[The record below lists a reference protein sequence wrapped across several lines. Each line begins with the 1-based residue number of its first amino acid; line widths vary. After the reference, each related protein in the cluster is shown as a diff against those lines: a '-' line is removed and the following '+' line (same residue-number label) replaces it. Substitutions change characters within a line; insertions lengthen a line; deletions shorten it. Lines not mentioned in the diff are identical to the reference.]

1 MIGTA
6 EGQIP
11 PPGRPTPEIAPEIAG
26 DNARGRWD
34 TAGVIA
40 SVGMAAAGCAADVTS
55 HATRKPRMPASD
67 LSTAREILTH
77 LVAFDTTSHKTN
89 IPMAEWVRDYL
100 ARHGVESR
108 FVPADN
114 GIHTSLF
121 ATIGP
126 AGDGGIGL
134 SGHMDVVPV
143 VGQPWDTDPF
153 TVTERDGRLYGRGTC
168 DMKGFVA
175 CVLAMVPDLKA
186 RPLSMPV
193 HILLSYDEEVGCTGV
208 QPMIAEFGHTLPK
221 PRLVF
226 VGEPSTMQVVD
237 AHKGGYRFRTDITG
251 KDAHSSKPQLGVG
264 SIRIAAQLIEELGR
278 IEERLKARHQNVRFD
293 PPYASI
299 TVSSIEGGVAHNI
312 IPPTCSFTWGVRALP
327 GTDALGIARDLQSFA
342 ERALLPD
349 MRAVWPDCAIETTT
363 LGVLPPFSS
372 EDDTEATTLALKL
385 AEQNETYAVPYGTEA
400 SHFQAAGCSSVICGP
415 GHIDQAHQPNEFV
428 DIAELERCLV
438 FLHRVAD
445 WATRG
450 AA

>member
-1 MIGTA
+1 
-6 EGQIP
+6 
-11 PPGRPTPEIAPEIAG
+11 
-26 DNARGRWD
+26 
-34 TAGVIA
+34 
-40 SVGMAAAGCAADVTS
+40 
-55 HATRKPRMPASD
+55 MPAPD
-67 LSTAREILTH
+67 LSTVREILTH

-100 ARHGVESR
+100 AGHGIESR
-108 FVPADN
+108 FVPSDN

-126 AGDGGIGL
+126 AGQGGIGL

-143 VGQPWDTDPF
+143 IGQPWDTDPF
-153 TVTERDGRLYGRGTC
+153 TVTEKDGRLYGRGAC
-168 DMKGFVA
+168 DMKGFIA
-175 CVLAMVPDLKA
+175 CVLALAPSLKA
-186 RPLSMPV
+186 RALATPV

-208 QPMIAEFGHTLPK
+208 QPMIAAFGQSLPK

-264 SIRIAAQLIEELGR
+264 SIAIAAKLIEELER
-278 IEERLKARHQNVRFD
+278 IEARLKAKHQNARFD

-299 TVSSIEGGVAHNI
+299 TVSGIEGGVAHNI
-312 IPPTCSFTWGVRALP
+312 IPPKCAFTWGVRALP
-327 GTDALGIARDLQSFA
+327 GTDAPAIARDLQAYA
-342 ERALLPD
+342 ERELLPA
-349 MRAVWPDCAIETTT
+349 MRGVWPDCAIETTT
-363 LGVLPPFSS
+363 LGVLPPFAAPEGS
-372 EDDTEATTLALKL
+372 EATTLALKL

-415 GHIDQAHQPNEFV
+415 GHIDQAHQPNEYV
-428 DIAELERCLV
+428 EIAELERCMA

-445 WATRG
+445 WAARG
-450 AA
+450 DA

>member
-1 MIGTA
+1 
-6 EGQIP
+6 
-11 PPGRPTPEIAPEIAG
+11 
-26 DNARGRWD
+26 
-34 TAGVIA
+34 
-40 SVGMAAAGCAADVTS
+40 
-55 HATRKPRMPASD
+55 MPSPD
-67 LSTAREILTH
+67 LSTVREILAQ

-100 ARHGVESR
+100 AGHGIESH
-108 FVPADN
+108 FLPADN

-126 AGDGGIGL
+126 SGRGGLGL

-143 VGQPWDTDPF
+143 TGQPWDTDPF
-153 TVTERDGRLYGRGTC
+153 TLTEKDGRLYGRGTC
-168 DMKGFVA
+168 DMKGFIA
-175 CVLAMVPDLKA
+175 CVLAMVPEFKA
-186 RPLSMPV
+186 RPLATPL

-208 QPMIAEFGHTLPK
+208 QPMVNELGRSLPK
-221 PRLVF
+221 PQIVF

-237 AHKGGYRFRTDITG
+237 AHKGGYRFRTDVTG

-264 SIRIAAQLIEELGR
+264 SILIAADLIQELKR
-278 IEERLKARHQNVRFD
+278 IEAELKRRHSDPRFD

-299 TVSSIEGGVAHNI
+299 TVSQIEGGVAHNI
-312 IPPTCSFTWGVRALP
+312 IPPKCWFQWGVRALP
-327 GTDALGIARDLQSFA
+327 GTDALQIARDLRTFA

-363 LGVLPPFSS
+363 LGILPPFASG
-372 EDDTEATTLALKL
+372 EASQATSLALKL

-428 DIAELERCLV
+428 DIAELERCV
-438 FLHRVAD
+438 AFLGRVAD
-445 WATRG
+445 WATQG
-450 AA
+450 TA